1 MGRWASP
8 ILVVVVRR
16 DDADD
21 HAPPHFHAQY
31 GEFLAQVR
39 IADGTVMRGGLPPR
53 AMRLVREWNRRYK
66 PEIERSWDH
75 AQKTGVAE
83 AVPPLE

>member
-1 MGRWASP
+1 MPTICRFFGIRIA
-8 ILVVVVRR
+8 IYLR
-16 DDADD
+16 D

-75 AQKTGVAE
+75 AQKTSVAE